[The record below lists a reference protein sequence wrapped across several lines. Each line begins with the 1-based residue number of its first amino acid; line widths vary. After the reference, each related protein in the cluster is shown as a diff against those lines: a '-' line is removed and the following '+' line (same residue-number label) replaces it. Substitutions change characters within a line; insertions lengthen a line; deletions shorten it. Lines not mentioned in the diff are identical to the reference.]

1 MSVEQISTW
10 FGKAFPEP
18 TARNLT
24 TQMGVHFEEVA
35 EMLGTLRGRD
45 EAAAKRLAEVTAL
58 MNEFATDLKA
68 GRLDIVADDEVE
80 LLDSLC
86 DQVVTAVGVGKL
98 HGMDVVGAVKEVA
111 DSNDS
116 KFGEDG
122 MPILDENLKI
132 RKGPGYF
139 RPELARFV
147 RPVEGPAPE

>member
-1 MSVEQISTW
+1 MSVEQISNW
-10 FGKAFPEP
+10 FGKAFPQP
-18 TARNLT
+18 TGRNLT

-45 EAAAKRLAEVTAL
+45 EGAQRRLSEITAL
-58 MNEFATDLKA
+58 MSEFATDMKA

-86 DQVVTAVGVGKL
+86 DQIVTAVGVGKL
-98 HGMDVVGAVKEVA
+98 HGMDVVGAVQEVA

-116 KFGEDG
+116 KFGADG

-132 RKGPGYF
+132 RKGPNYF

-147 RPVEGPAPE
+147 PKSEGPAPE